1 MSKEERHLQTKIR
14 IFEDMLIRCKDYG
27 QIESIQIEL
36 TKMRLKLQKMR
47 FERMESLTRTL
58 FFWLVGEPF

>member
-14 IFEDMLIRCKDYG
+14 IFKDMLIRCKDYG

-47 FERMESLTRTL
+47 FERMES
-58 FFWLVGEPF
+58 

>member
-27 QIESIQIEL
+27 QIESTQIEL

-47 FERMESLTRTL
+47 FERMES
-58 FFWLVGEPF
+58 

>member
-27 QIESIQIEL
+27 QIEL

-47 FERMESLTRTL
+47 FERMES
-58 FFWLVGEPF
+58 